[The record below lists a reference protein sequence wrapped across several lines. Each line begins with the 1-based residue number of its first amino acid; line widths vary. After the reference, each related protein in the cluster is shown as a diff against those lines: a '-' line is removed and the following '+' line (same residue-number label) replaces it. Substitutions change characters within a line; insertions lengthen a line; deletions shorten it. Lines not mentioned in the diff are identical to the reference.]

1 MVTVLC
7 HANVKLWYVCCMT
20 AISVKK
26 KLNVDMIFDSGFQ
39 SFLQSMGQY
48 IVLLVGVH
56 LDAHLC
62 SMLEHV
68 RGDSFHCGIMKH
80 VKYFG

>member
-1 MVTVLC
+1 MPCKCKTV
-7 HANVKLWYVCCMT
+7 VCLLYDSY
-20 AISVKK
+20 ISKK

-48 IVLLVGVH
+48 IVLLVVVH

-68 RGDSFHCGIMKH
+68 RGDSILDKLVSVVEILWCSCLP
-80 VKYFG
+80 